1 MIIYFKEDAN
11 ELESSVRC
19 EHAELVEDRLLLDGE
34 RYVWLH
40 DVERIVDNECEGGYG
55 L

>member
-1 MIIYFKEDAN
+1 MIVYFKEGSD
-11 ELESSVRC
+11 EHESSVRC
-19 EHAELVEDRLLLDGE
+19 EHAELVGARLLLDGE

-40 DVERIVDNECEGGYG
+40 DVERIVDDECEVGYG